1 MPDVKFKTLDE
12 VPEGLK
18 EHVKQVEGSFVVN
31 VVPKVKLDEFR
42 ETNIS
47 LAQERD
53 TLKTKV
59 QGLSEIVG
67 EDPDTFKTELEEL
80 RQTNQL
86 VKDGKLKGSDAVE
99 NAVKERLEN
108 VKSSYESQLGEL
120 GKKLEAA
127 NQRGNDFENR
137 FKRSQIDRE
146 ITNAVLAKDSGVN
159 PQALPD
165 ILTRAYGVYKVKDD
179 GSLVAMKGDAVI
191 YGSDGA
197 TPMSPKEWLT
207 KLLVEAPYL
216 GLSSNGGGAFG
227 DRGDVIAGMSTEEFN
242 KLDPAT
248 RIAKYREAKR

>member
-1 MPDVKFKTLDE
+1 MPDVKFKSLDE
-12 VPEGLK
+12 VPEGLR
-18 EHVKQVEGSFVVN
+18 EHAKQVDGAFVIN

-53 TLKTKV
+53 ALKTRV
-59 QGLSEIVG
+59 QGLAEIVG
-67 EDPDTFKTELEEL
+67 EDPEKFKTELEAL
-80 RQTNQL
+80 RHTDQL

-99 NAVKERLEN
+99 NAVQERLEN
-108 VKSSYESQLGEL
+108 VKTSYEQQLAEMGQ
-120 GKKLEAA
+120 KLEAA
-127 NQRGNDFENR
+127 NQRGNDFESK

-165 ILTRAYGVYKVKDD
+165 ILARAYGVYQVKDD
-179 GSLVAMKGDAVI
+179 GTLVAMKGDAVI

-207 KLLVEAPYL
+207 KLLAEAPYL

-227 DRGDVIAGMSTEEFN
+227 DRGDTVGGMSKEEFN

-248 RIAKYREAKR
+248 RIAKYREAQR